1 MHMRKLTL
9 VLLTCA
15 IGAFA
20 CCLGACNRSPPDD
33 QGVASRPS
41 TANAGL
47 AWAQDVLAKM
57 DGWDYRTGVKIE
69 DVRAT
74 LGQPLSSR
82 KSDGGAEFTQDIY
95 YEPQKRSSPQ
105 ATDDPAQS
113 RPGPSAWYLVVK
125 HDGKLVT
132 ECHLSNV
139 HVR

>member
-1 MHMRKLTL
+1 MHKLTL

-15 IGAFA
+15 LSASTCSLCA
-20 CCLGACNRSPPDD
+20 CDRSSPDA
-33 QGVASRPS
+33 QSVASRPS

-47 AWAQDVLAKM
+47 VWAQDVLAKM

-74 LGQPLSSR
+74 LGQPVSSR
-82 KSDGGAEFTQDIY
+82 KSDSGTEFTQDIY
-95 YEPQKRSSPQ
+95 YEPQERSNAH
-105 ATDDPAQS
+105 ATSDLVQS
-113 RPGPSAWYLVVK
+113 KPGPSGWYLVVK

-139 HVR
+139 HMR